1 MAHLLAMRTPS
12 ACEHM
17 ATLQTHFMSCHNAD
31 RERLQL
37 METLIFNTSEVEPS
51 KLVILSE
58 C

>member
-37 METLIFNTSEVEPS
+37 METLIFNTCGMEP
-51 KLVILSE
+51 
-58 C
+58 

>member
-17 ATLQTHFMSCHNAD
+17 ATLQIHFMSCHNAD

-37 METLIFNTSEVEPS
+37 METLRTPVEWSLES
-51 KLVILSE
+51 KWTLSE